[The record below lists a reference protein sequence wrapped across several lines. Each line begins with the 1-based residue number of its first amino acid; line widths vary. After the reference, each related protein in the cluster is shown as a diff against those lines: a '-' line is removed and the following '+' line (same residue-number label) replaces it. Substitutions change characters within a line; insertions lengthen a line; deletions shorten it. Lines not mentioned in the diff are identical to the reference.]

1 VKRIGI
7 GVAAVLGLLAAA
19 QVALPRLAESRL
31 RSELGSTGSVESVH
45 VSAFPAVKLLWRHA
59 DSVELRMGEARAE
72 TGRVAELL
80 DEARGVGRLD
90 ATIASLRLGPLVVRD
105 IALRKREDS
114 LTGEAHVTSADL
126 SAALPPSVQLR
137 PVETEDG
144 TLVLEASAGPLT
156 VRARLSARD
165 GRLVIA
171 PEGLLGGIASLTVFD
186 DPRVAVTAVGARP
199 GPDGYTFTA
208 EARLA

>member
-1 VKRIGI
+1 VKRVGI

-31 RSELGSTGSVESVH
+31 RSELAPTGRVQSVH

-59 DSVELRMGEARAE
+59 DSVEIRIGEAAADR
-72 TGRVAELL
+72 GRVAELL
-80 DEARGVGRLD
+80 DGAHGVGRLD

-105 IALRKREDS
+105 IALRKRGDR
-114 LTGEAHVTSADL
+114 LTGEARVTRADL
-126 SAALPPSVQLR
+126 SAALPASVDLR
-137 PVETEDG
+137 PVEAAGGE
-144 TLVLEASAGPLT
+144 LVLQASAGPLA

-165 GRLVIA
+165 GALVIA
-171 PEGLLGGIASLTVFD
+171 PDGLLGGIASLTVFD

-199 GPDGYTFTA
+199 ADDGYTLTA
-208 EARLA
+208 EGRLT